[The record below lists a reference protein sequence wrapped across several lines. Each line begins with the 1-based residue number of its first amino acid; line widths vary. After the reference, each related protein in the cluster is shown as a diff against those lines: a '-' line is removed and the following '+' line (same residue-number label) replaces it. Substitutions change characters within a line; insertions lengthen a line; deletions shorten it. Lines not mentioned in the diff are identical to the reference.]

1 MTLHRV
7 ILIALVV
14 GVFSTGAKSQ
24 EEITSL
30 ITLDRIYKTKE
41 FTPKKFVTT
50 EWHER
55 GKGYTTLESSETLA
69 DVKDLVRYDLETGER
84 KILVGAESLIPNGR
98 SLPLQIDNYSWSPDG
113 GKLLIFTN
121 SKRVWRTNTRG
132 DYWTFDL
139 SNQKLTQLGGDA
151 MRSTLMFATFSP
163 DGSMIGYVRE
173 NNIYVEDVK
182 SGKIKRLTSDGSKT
196 IINGTFDWV
205 YEEEFGLQNG
215 FRWSPDSKLIAY
227 WQLDASG
234 VGEFNM
240 INTTDSVYSKI
251 IPLQYPK
258 VGTTNSSAKV
268 GVVKA
273 KGGKTK
279 WMKVSGDPR
288 NNYIARMEWAANSE
302 EIIIQRLNRNQ
313 NENQLMLGNAKSG
326 NVRTILTEI
335 DEAWLDVVEDW
346 VWTEDGGSLTW
357 VSERDGWRHV
367 YLVSR
372 DGKKVDLIT
381 PGEFDVINIL
391 NIDTKNGWLYYIA
404 SPDNPTQRYLYRSP
418 LKGGNPE
425 RLTPEGQGGYHSYNI
440 APGAKWA
447 FHTYSSFIVPPVTE
461 LIRLPNHKP
470 VRTLVDNAKLKEN
483 VAGSNFLPEEFTRLD
498 IGDGVEMDAWIIRPL
513 DFDPEK
519 KYPLLVYVYSEPAG
533 QTVLDVWRE
542 RNVWHQ
548 MIAQQG
554 YVVLSMDNRGTPSP
568 RGRAWRKAI
577 YRQIGIINSSDQAK
591 GLRAAL
597 KKWDFIDPERVAV
610 WGWSGGGSMSLN
622 LIFKYGDLYGTA
634 MSIAPV
640 SNQLYYDTIYQERY
654 MGLPKDNPEGFR
666 DGSPINYAHQLE
678 GNLLLIHGTGDDN
691 VHYQNSEALV
701 DELIRH
707 GKHFTFMP
715 YPNRTHAIR
724 EGEGTREHLF
734 TLLTRYL
741 REHVTPGPLDS
752 NNMVKE

>member
-14 GVFSTGAKSQ
+14 GVFSTVAKSQ

-55 GKGYTTLESSETLA
+55 GKGYTTLESSETLV

-98 SLPLQIDNYSWSPDG
+98 ALPLQIDNYSWSPDG

-313 NENQLMLGNAKSG
+313 NENRLMVGNAKSG
-326 NVRTILTEI
+326 KVRTILIET

-346 VWTEDGGSLTW
+346 VWTEDGGSFTW

-381 PGEFDVINIL
+381 PGDFDVINIL
-391 NIDTKNGWLYYIA
+391 NIDTRNGWLYYEA
-404 SPDNPTQRYLYRSP
+404 SPENPTQLYLYRSP
-418 LKGGNPE
+418 LEGGNPE
-425 RLTPEGQGGYHSYNI
+425 RLTPEGEGGYHSYNI
-440 APGAKWA
+440 SPNAKWA
-447 FHTYSSFIVPPVTE
+447 FHTYSSFLVPPVTE
-461 LIRLPNHKP
+461 LIRLPGHEP
-470 VRTLVDNAKLKEN
+470 VKTLVDNAEIKEK
-483 VAGSNFLPEEFTRLD
+483 VATSNFLPGEFTRLD
-498 IGDGVEMDAWIIRPL
+498 LGSGVELDTWIIRPL
-513 DFDPEK
+513 DFNPEK
-519 KYPLLVYVYSEPAG
+519 KYPLLVFAYGEPWD
-533 QTVLDVWRE
+533 QTVEDRWE
-542 RNVWHQ
+542 SDNKNVWHQ

-554 YVVLSMDNRGTPSP
+554 YVVLSMDNRGTPLP
-568 RGRAWRKAI
+568 RGREWRKALNGK
-577 YRQIGIINSSDQAK
+577 IGILNVSDQAK
-591 GLRAAL
+591 GLQAAL
-597 KKWDFIDPERVAV
+597 KRWNFIDPERVAV

-622 LIFKYGDLYGTA
+622 LIFRHGDLYGTA
-634 MSIAPV
+634 MSVAPV
-640 SNQLYYDTIYQERY
+640 SNQRNYDTIYQEKY
-654 MGLPKDNPEGFR
+654 MGLPKDNPDAFR
-666 DGSPINYAHQLE
+666 EGSPITYAHQLE

-691 VHYQNSEALV
+691 VHYQNSEMLIN
-701 DELIRH
+701 ELIKQ

-715 YPNRTHAIR
+715 YPNRTHSIR

-741 REHVTPGPLDS
+741 MENVTPGALDR
-752 NNMVKE
+752 

>member
-55 GKGYTTLESSETLA
+55 GKGYTTLESSEMLV

-425 RLTPEGQGGYHSYNI
+425 RLTPEGQVGYHSYNI

-461 LIRLPNHKP
+461 LIRLPNHEP

-701 DELIRH
+701 HELIRH

>member
-7 ILIALVV
+7 TLIALVV
-14 GVFSTGAKSQ
+14 GVLNTTAEAQ
-24 EEITSL
+24 EESASL

-41 FTPKKFVTT
+41 FTSKKFVTT
-50 EWHER
+50 EWHEQ
-55 GKGYTTLESSETLA
+55 GKGYTTLESSETMA

-84 KILVGAESLIPNGR
+84 SILVAAENLIPDGKT
-98 SLPLQIDNYSWSPDG
+98 LPLEIKAYSWSPDG

-121 SKRVWRTNTRG
+121 TIRVWRDNTRG

-139 SNQKLTQLGGDA
+139 SNRKLTQLGGDA
-151 MRSTLMFATFSP
+151 KESTLMFATFSP
-163 DGSMIGYVRE
+163 DGRKIGYVRE
-173 NNIYVEDVK
+173 NNIYVQEIK
-182 SGKIKRLTSDGSKT
+182 SGKIKRLTSDGSDT

-234 VGEFNM
+234 VGVFNM
-240 INTTDSVYSKI
+240 INNTDSVYSQI

-258 VGTTNSSAKV
+258 VGTTNSSTRV

-279 WMKVSGDPR
+279 WMKVPGDSR

-313 NENQLMLGNAKSG
+313 NENRLMLGSAKSG
-326 NVRTILTEI
+326 KEKTILIET

-346 VWTEDGGSLTW
+346 VWSEDGGSFTW

-367 YLVSR
+367 YLVTR
-372 DGKKVDLIT
+372 DGKDVDLVT
-381 PGEFDVINIL
+381 PGKFDVINIL

-425 RLTPEGQGGYHSYNI
+425 RLTPEGQVGYHSYNI

-461 LIRLPNHKP
+461 LIRLPNHEP

-640 SNQLYYDTIYQERY
+640 TNQRYYDTIYQERY

-707 GKHFTFMP
+707 NKHFTFMP

-724 EGEGTREHLF
+724 KGEGTREHLF

-741 REHVTPGPLDS
+741 MDHVTPGPL
-752 NNMVKE
+752 NR

>member
-14 GVFSTGAKSQ
+14 GVFSTVAKSQ

-55 GKGYTTLESSETLA
+55 GKGYTTLESSETLV

-425 RLTPEGQGGYHSYNI
+425 RLTPEGQGGYHS
-440 APGAKWA
+440 
-447 FHTYSSFIVPPVTE
+447 
-461 LIRLPNHKP
+461 
-470 VRTLVDNAKLKEN
+470 
-483 VAGSNFLPEEFTRLD
+483 
-498 IGDGVEMDAWIIRPL
+498 
-513 DFDPEK
+513 
-519 KYPLLVYVYSEPAG
+519 
-533 QTVLDVWRE
+533 
-542 RNVWHQ
+542 
-548 MIAQQG
+548 
-554 YVVLSMDNRGTPSP
+554 
-568 RGRAWRKAI
+568 
-577 YRQIGIINSSDQAK
+577 
-591 GLRAAL
+591 
-597 KKWDFIDPERVAV
+597 
-610 WGWSGGGSMSLN
+610 
-622 LIFKYGDLYGTA
+622 
-634 MSIAPV
+634 
-640 SNQLYYDTIYQERY
+640 
-654 MGLPKDNPEGFR
+654 
-666 DGSPINYAHQLE
+666 
-678 GNLLLIHGTGDDN
+678 
-691 VHYQNSEALV
+691 
-701 DELIRH
+701 
-707 GKHFTFMP
+707 
-715 YPNRTHAIR
+715 
-724 EGEGTREHLF
+724 
-734 TLLTRYL
+734 
-741 REHVTPGPLDS
+741 
-752 NNMVKE
+752 

>member
-1 MTLHRV
+1 MALHRV
-7 ILIALVV
+7 TLIALVI
-14 GVFSTGAKSQ
+14 GVLNTAAEAQ
-24 EEITSL
+24 EESASL

-41 FTPKKFVTT
+41 FTSKRFVTT
-50 EWHER
+50 EWHEQ
-55 GKGYTTLESSETLA
+55 GKGYTTLESSETMA

-84 KILVGAESLIPNGR
+84 RILVAAENLIPDGKT
-98 SLPLQIDNYSWSPDG
+98 LPLEIKAYSWSPDG

-121 SKRVWRTNTRG
+121 TIRVWRDSTRG

-139 SNQKLTQLGGDA
+139 SNRKLTQLGDDA
-151 MRSTLMFATFSP
+151 KESTLMFATFSP
-163 DGSMIGYVRE
+163 DGSKIGFVRE
-173 NNIYVEDVK
+173 NNIYVQEVK
-182 SGKIKRLTSDGSKT
+182 NGKIKRLTSDGSKT

-240 INTTDSVYSKI
+240 INNTDSVYSKI

-258 VGTTNSSAKV
+258 VGTTNSSARV

-279 WMKVSGDPR
+279 WMKVPGDPR

-313 NENQLMLGNAKSG
+313 NENQLMLGSAKSG
-326 NVRTILTEI
+326 KEKTILTET

-346 VWTEDGGSLTW
+346 VWTEDGGSFTW

-381 PGEFDVINIL
+381 PGDFDVINIL

-404 SPDNPTQRYLYRSP
+404 SPENPTQRFLYRSP
-418 LKGGNPE
+418 LEGGSSE
-425 RLTPEGQGGYHSYNI
+425 RLTPEGLGGYNSYNI
-440 APGAKWA
+440 APDAKWS

-461 LIRLPNHKP
+461 LIRLPNHEP
-470 VRTLVDNAKLKEN
+470 VRSLVDNAKLKEK
-483 VAGSNFLPEEFTRLD
+483 VAASNFLPVEFTRLD

-513 DFDPEK
+513 DLDPEK
-519 KYPLLVYVYSEPAG
+519 KYPLLIYVYSEPAG
-533 QTVLDVWRE
+533 QTVLDRWEKRD

-568 RGRAWRKAI
+568 RGREWRKAI
-577 YRQIGIINSSDQAK
+577 YGQIGIINSSDQAK

-597 KKWDFIDPERVAV
+597 KRWDFIDPERVAV

-640 SNQLYYDTIYQERY
+640 TNQRYYDTIYQERY

-707 GKHFTFMP
+707 NKHFTFMP

-724 EGEGTREHLF
+724 EGKGTREHLF

-741 REHVTPGPLDS
+741 IDHVKQGPLDR
-752 NNMVKE
+752 

>member
-1 MTLHRV
+1 M
-7 ILIALVV
+7 
-14 GVFSTGAKSQ
+14 AKSQ

-55 GKGYTTLESSETLA
+55 GKGYTTLESSETLV

-425 RLTPEGQGGYHSYNI
+425 RLTPEGQVGYHSYNI

-461 LIRLPNHKP
+461 LIRLPNHEP

-483 VAGSNFLPEEFTRLD
+483 VAESNFLPEEFTRLD

-701 DELIRH
+701 HELIRH

>member
-7 ILIALVV
+7 TLIALVA
-14 GVFSTGAKSQ
+14 GVLNTTAEAQ
-24 EEITSL
+24 EISASL
-30 ITLDRIYKTKE
+30 ITLDKIYKSKE
-41 FTPKKFVTT
+41 FISKRFVKT
-50 EWHER
+50 EWHEQ
-55 GKGYTTLESSETLA
+55 GKGYTTLESSATLR
-69 DVKDLVRYDLETGER
+69 DGVDLVRYDLETGKR
-84 KILVGAESLIPNGR
+84 RILVAAENLIPAGKT
-98 SLPLQIDNYSWSPDG
+98 LPLKIKGYSWSPDG
-113 GKLLIFTN
+113 GILLIFTN
-121 SKRVWRTNTRG
+121 TIRVWRDSTRG

-139 SNQKLTQLGGDA
+139 SNRKLTQLGGDA
-151 MRSTLMFATFSP
+151 KESTLMFATFSP
-163 DGSMIGYVRE
+163 DGRKIGYVRE
-173 NNIYVEDVK
+173 NNIYVQEMK
-182 SGKIKRLTSDGSKT
+182 NGKIKRLTSDGSET

-234 VGEFNM
+234 VGVFNM
-240 INTTDSVYSKI
+240 INNTDSVYSQI
-251 IPLQYPK
+251 ISLQYPK
-258 VGTTNSSAKV
+258 VGTTNSSARV

-279 WMKVSGDPR
+279 WMKIPGDPR

-313 NENQLMLGNAKSG
+313 NENRLMLGSSKSG
-326 NVRTILTEI
+326 KEKTILIET
-335 DEAWLDVVEDW
+335 DDAWLDVVEDW
-346 VWTEDGGSLTW
+346 VWTEDGGSFTW

-372 DGKKVDLIT
+372 DGKDVDLIT

-391 NIDTKNGWLYYIA
+391 NIDTGNGWLYYIA
-404 SPDNPTQRYLYRSP
+404 SPENPTQRFLYRSP
-418 LKGGNPE
+418 LKGGIPE
-425 RLTPEGQGGYHSYNI
+425 RLTPEGQGGYHSYKI
-440 APGAKWA
+440 SPDAMWA
-447 FHTYSSFIVPPVTE
+447 FHTYSSFTVPPVTE
-461 LIRLPNHKP
+461 LIRLPAHES
-470 VRTLVDNAKLKEN
+470 VRTLVDNAELKEN
-483 VAGSNFLPEEFTRLD
+483 VTASNFLSVEFTRLD

-513 DFDPEK
+513 DFDSDK

-533 QTVLDVWRE
+533 QTVLDGWE
-542 RNVWHQ
+542 RRNSGVWHQ
-548 MIAQQG
+548 MIAQKG
-554 YVVLSMDNRGTPSP
+554 YVILSMDNRGTPSP

-577 YRQIGIINSSDQAK
+577 YGQIGIINSSDQAK

-597 KKWDFIDPERVAV
+597 KRWNFIDPERVAV

-640 SNQLYYDTIYQERY
+640 TNQRYYDTIYQERY
-654 MGLPKDNPEGFR
+654 MGLPKDNPKGFR

-707 GKHFTFMP
+707 NKHFTFMP

-741 REHVTPGPLDS
+741 MDHVTPGPIDR
-752 NNMVKE
+752 